1 MNLSSIVV
9 SRDWQEVSVLECIL
23 GGMQMDVAV
32 ESEPER
38 VLSRI
43 SKSKV
48 DALIVD
54 CDLNGSFQLLRG
66 LHSSNAQPPTIPIL
80 MGAAQCMDCLQEDSL
95 EEIGPWY
102 SITKPISVEQTV
114 HTLSAARTAILDG
127 RLRYQRMNLQVPVS
141 LTSRK
146 QAATGMAQLVNLS
159 QNGMQVH
166 ADSQVEAES
175 LQVSFE
181 LPGSRSKWNAQ
192 AEVVWQDDSGH
203 MGLRFVRVAPRRQRA
218 LQLWLEQQFLA
229 N

>member
-1 MNLSSIVV
+1 MNLSSMVV

-23 GGMQMDVAV
+23 GGMQMDVAI

-38 VLSRI
+38 VIPRL

-54 CDLNGSFQLLRG
+54 CDLSESSRLLRA
-66 LHSSNAQPPTIPIL
+66 LRSSNAQPATIPIL
-80 MGAAQCMDCLQEDSL
+80 LGGAQRIDCLEEDSL
-95 EEIGPWY
+95 EETGPWY
-102 SITKPISVEQTV
+102 AITKPISVEQAV
-114 HTLSAARTAILDG
+114 HTLSAARSAILDG

-146 QAATGMAQLVNLS
+146 QAATGTAQLVNLS